1 MHYREIGEVMSYTKI
16 GDGVVALFYFLVA
29 LAVIFVPLGI
39 WKLVDIAKIL
49 VDKISITVN

>member
-1 MHYREIGEVMSYTKI
+1 MSYTKI